1 MGTPD
6 VPRVLQRIVA
16 PGLEFRPLDTT
27 YFVGRETVL
36 TGGRSG
42 IAPWRKRLFAGMS
55 HNALAATSYVNLPPP
70 RVVELGSQ
78 IEI

>member
-1 MGTPD
+1 
-6 VPRVLQRIVA
+6 VPRVLQRIKA
-16 PGLEFRPLDTT
+16 PGLEFRPLETT

-55 HNALAATSYVNLPPP
+55 HNALAATSYFNLPPN